1 MSYYTES
8 LKPRSEKI
16 TLVTSD
22 AVERLKLFTLVGSD
36 YARLVDNFVVGVK
49 DSGTSLL
56 NGTLPLSLNQ
66 WNFNP
71 LTKTLTVNVGA
82 DPKTKDISV
91 TYRLFFSNAP
101 INLPYDL
108 NTGEVVEWLP
118 YISSIASIGQQ
129 LDAENTGVILE
140 SNSSVELFN
149 TDGHFD
155 NIYDRYI
162 FENQGI
168 KFYSWFPTNPI
179 TDNVKLFDGVI
190 ESKSFSE
197 TKITFRVKDFVYKL
211 KNKVNLGLF
220 SDSDGIILP
229 SILGTAKRRIYG
241 QADHVKCVSL
251 DATLDGYTI
260 TGLVSGTIATNILTG
275 VGTSFLSE
283 LSIEDELIFTIN
295 NIITKLGI
303 QSIES
308 NTSLTIGKILDIS
321 IVSLSPKVKPK
332 INYRYK
338 NKLWS
343 LSHHKLRSPTTSIT
357 SIISNNRFVVSS
369 TLDLY
374 AGNEIIVNGIQATIR
389 RISGNEI
396 VTESAILPIPVIGNT
411 IQRLPISEVFFNQR
425 KLVYSRDYSI
435 INITDCKISIN
446 YLAEFNIIEQIGLS
460 TIFTFTNGTRSITTT
475 ATTDLRSIINPRDWI
490 RSSASNEPDWYEIL
504 QVKEQEIILR
514 TVFAGVTANKTS
526 YYKNVEYINEDSLI
540 TASCLGMESSGAWI
554 KTASDAVRDLIINDA
569 GFSNVNEASFLK
581 AKSDCDYIVSLVI
594 PENVGSKYPII
605 RDEITKLNE
614 SIFGVLYVNNAH
626 EIAYSVFNAK
636 KPESLK
642 ALNDDDILSFS
653 VESSQD
659 IINEVK
665 VNYSPYVDIYSK
677 ESAFKTATHISS
689 FVDNLIGIKSTHEKT
704 IYLYEDDKA
713 EIIAQRICFF
723 KSLSNSIVTIK
734 SKMNLSTTTV
744 NDKIY
749 LSLDRLF
756 KRYGGNDKRRLG
768 VVSGIKKG
776 EFGCEISMTDL
787 GNIYNRIMSIAPNT
801 TLAYSSSSDDDKM
814 KWCYLVDGYT
824 NTPNTS
830 SEIGL
835 GSYLI
840 G

>member
-49 DSGTSLL
+49 DSGTSLS
-56 NGTLPLSLNQ
+56 NGSLPLSLNQ

-71 LTKTLTVNVGA
+71 LTKTLSINVGA

-140 SNSSVELFN
+140 SNSSVDLFN

-162 FENQGI
+162 FENQEI
-168 KFYSWFPTNPI
+168 KFYSWFPTTPI

-190 ESKSFSE
+190 ESKTFSE

-275 VGTSFLSE
+275 VGTSFL
-283 LSIEDELIFTIN
+283 DEITPADEIFITLDNVSHKIGVLTVDSDTQITISNQLDFGFSSLIVKN
-295 NIITKLGI
+295 
-303 QSIES
+303 
-308 NTSLTIGKILDIS
+308 
-321 IVSLSPKVKPK
+321 KPK
-332 INYRYK
+332 INWRKK
-338 NKLWS
+338 NRTWQIAN
-343 LSHHKLRSPTTSIT
+343 HKLRSPSVSIA
-357 SIISNNRFVVSS
+357 SIISSSLFEVSS
-369 TLDLY
+369 IDDFF
-374 AGNEIIVNGIQATIR
+374 AGDTILVNGTQSKIR
-389 RISGNEI
+389 LISGMKIQTSTNI
-396 VTESAILPIPVIGNT
+396 VPLPVVGNL
-411 IQRLPISEVFFNQR
+411 IVKRPISEVDIGT
-425 KLVYSRDYSI
+425 KEALYSRDYTYVNTTYS
-435 INITDCKISIN
+435 NIVLSN
-446 YLAEFNIIEQIGLS
+446 LSEFNLTEQILFN
-460 TIFTFTNGTRSITTT
+460 INFTFTNLSRTISTTSIV
-475 ATTDLRSIINPRDWI
+475 DLRSIISNRDWI
-490 RSSASNEPDWYEIL
+490 KSGNISHTDWYEVL
-504 QVKEQEIILR
+504 EVKEQSIILR
-514 TVFAGVTANKTS
+514 VPFAYTTTTGPA
-526 YYKNVEYINEDSLI
+526 YYKNIDYINEDSLV
-540 TASCLGMESSGAWI
+540 TVSCMGMESSGVWI
-554 KTASDAVRDLIINDA
+554 KTASDAVRDLVLNDA
-569 GFSNVNEASFLK
+569 GFASVNEASFLK
-581 AKSDCDYIVSLVI
+581 AKSDCNYIVSLII
-594 PENVGSKYPII
+594 PENIGGAYTLI
-605 RDEITKLNE
+605 RDNITKLNE

-642 ALNDDDILSFS
+642 ALTDDDILSFS
-653 VESSQD
+653 VESSQN

-677 ESAFKTATHISS
+677 ESAFRTATHISS
-689 FVDNLIGIKSTHEKT
+689 FVDNLIGIKSTYEKT

-756 KRYGGNDKRRLG
+756 KRYGGSDKRRLG

-776 EFGCEISMTDL
+776 EFGCEISVTDL

-814 KWCYLVDGYT
+814 KWCFLVDGYT
-824 NTPNTS
+824 NTPNVS